1 MANRIWIY
9 QSIRPLTAVEIEKV
23 SKEAND
29 FTQSWVSH
37 ATPLTANAKVL
48 HERFLILSVDE
59 TAYKASGCSIDK
71 SLRFVVQLQEKIKTD
86 FLNRLNFTYYD
97 ADNNLQT
104 IDSESFRELYKK
116 KQINDN
122 TIVFDTLLSKDTD
135 FDKLFATK
143 LGDSWHKRMVK

>member
-9 QSIRPLTAVEIEKV
+9 QSIRPLTDVEVEKV
-23 SKEAND
+23 TKEAND

-37 ATPLTANAKVL
+37 ATPLTANARVL

-71 SLRFVVQLQEKIKTD
+71 SLRFVVALADKIGTD
-86 FLNRLNFTYYD
+86 FLNRLNFSYFD
-97 ADNNLQT
+97 SNNELQMA
-104 IDSESFRELYKK
+104 DSESFKALYKK
-116 KQINDN
+116 KEINDN

-135 FDKLFATK
+135 FDTLFAIK